1 MDIAIDFFASNC
13 REIPKILYFVKR
25 ISRLFYILY
34 FMFYVLWNSE
44 ISFPWS
50 QKLRCSTGANTSN
63 LQKTNRLINEYQK
76 KITSIERNDI
86 THRYTTTTI
95 ADNQF
100 PASSLPDKQLPAS

>member
-100 PASSLPDKQLPAS
+100 PASSLLDKQLPAS

>member
-1 MDIAIDFFASNC
+1 MN
-13 REIPKILYFVKR
+13 R
-25 ISRLFYILY
+25 
-34 FMFYVLWNSE
+34 NSE
-44 ISFPWS
+44 ISFSRS

-76 KITSIERNDI
+76 KITFIERNDI

-100 PASSLPDKQLPAS
+100 PASSLPEKQLPAS

>member
-1 MDIAIDFFASNC
+1 MDIAIDFFASIC

-86 THRYTTTTI
+86 THRYITTTI

>member
-100 PASSLPDKQLPAS
+100 PASSLPDKLPAS

>member
-1 MDIAIDFFASNC
+1 MN
-13 REIPKILYFVKR
+13 R
-25 ISRLFYILY
+25 
-34 FMFYVLWNSE
+34 NSE
-44 ISFPWS
+44 ISFPRS

-76 KITSIERNDI
+76 KITFIERNDI

>member
-1 MDIAIDFFASNC
+1 MDIAIDFFANNC
-13 REIPKILYFVKR
+13 REIPKILYFVKK

-44 ISFPWS
+44 ISFPRS

-100 PASSLPDKQLPAS
+100 PASSLLDKQLPAS